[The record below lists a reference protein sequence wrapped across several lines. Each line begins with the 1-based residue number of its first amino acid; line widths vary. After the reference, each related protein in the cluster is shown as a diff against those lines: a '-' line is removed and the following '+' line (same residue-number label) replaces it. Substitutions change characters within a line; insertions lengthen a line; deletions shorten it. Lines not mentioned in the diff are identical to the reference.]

1 MNDLRD
7 VRGPSAQRPA
17 HSSRS
22 SRGLQNSF
30 KLLDDRNISR
40 SSGSKA
46 AHKPAPRVRFY
57 YLSSDFFVLN
67 FNRSSVFLCDLPE
80 EQLCPFGN
88 FRCAWGSFMALSF
101 PLLFPHN
108 RIKI

>member
-1 MNDLRD
+1 MDDLRD

-46 AHKPAPRVRFY
+46 AHKPAPQVRFD
-57 YLSSDFFVLN
+57 YLCGVFFVLN
-67 FNRSSVFLCDLPE
+67 FNRSFLCDLPE
-80 EQLCPFGN
+80 EHCLSSSVLLGTLDVPEVPSWLCRFLYRFLITG
-88 FRCAWGSFMALSF
+88 
-101 PLLFPHN
+101 
-108 RIKI
+108 